1 MISPF
6 YGHSSAHFND
16 NMDLAR
22 LRRYHD
28 AMDTLA
34 LAHDTWDITTD
45 ALGNWATFGDA
56 TSQSDQTGPGMRLA
70 QDVATRCL
78 AWRGEVYYDT
88 TQGIRYD
95 TIMGEYPN
103 LALLQNAYNTE
114 GLKVPLCQ
122 TALANFTF
130 TAGAQRKL
138 GGTLTVSDINGNAG
152 TVSLT

>member
-1 MISPF
+1 MISP
-6 YGHSSAHFND
+6 SSGQFDAHFHD
-16 NMDLAR
+16 SMDLR
-22 LRRYHD
+22 RFQRYHD

-34 LAHDTWDITTD
+34 LDHSSWDITTD

-56 TSQSDQTGPGMRLA
+56 TPQSDQTGPGMRLA

-95 TIMGEYPN
+95 TIMGKYPN

-122 TALANFTF
+122 TALASFTF
-130 TAGAQRKL
+130 AAGSQRKL